1 MDSPN
6 RSPMAR
12 PTGNFR
18 TMEFRLYAVPPLGQ
32 TWGIGK
38 AVPTAGVRIAGPRGR
53 DGGRYVREGSP
64 ARGRLPKRNLPP
76 GGEAIGRS
84 KGGLTTKILAATDR
98 RGNLIRYLLLPG
110 NAAESP
116 GLLPLTD
123 GIATKGSAVIA
134 DKAYDTDKIRKSLAA
149 NGIISVIPSKSN
161 RKNPYPLDKAQ
172 YRTRHLVENYF
183 ARIKESRRIATRYDK
198 TDTSYS
204 GMLDLVA
211 TVIAMR

>member
-1 MDSPN
+1 MDSTDRRPV
-6 RSPMAR
+6 AR
-12 PTGNFR
+12 PAGSIWS
-18 TMEFRLYAVPPLGQ
+18 MEFRLCAIPSLGETRSPGETVP
-32 TWGIGK
+32 
-38 AVPTAGVRIAGPRGR
+38 AAGVRIPGPGRR
-53 DGGRYVREGSP
+53 DGGRYVREGTP
-64 ARGRLPKRNLPP
+64 ARGGFPKRNRPP

-116 GLLPLTD
+116 GLVPLTD

-134 DKAYDTDKIRKSLAA
+134 DKAYDTDKIRKTLAA
-149 NGIISVIPSKSN
+149 QGIISVIPSKSN
-161 RKNPYPLDKAQ
+161 RKHPFPLDKAQ

-183 ARIKESRRIATRYDK
+183 ARIKEYRRIATRYDK